1 MESVIKVI
9 NDFTVLQFIV
19 SSVLLIIGFWC
30 LYLVVKWAKEMPKV
44 AFLILAIFP
53 LISIFPIPPP
63 AFKNVE
69 KAKVEQRKNKQNNG
83 DSDDE

>member
-30 LYLVVKWAKEMPKV
+30 LYRVVKWAKGMPKV

-63 AFKNVE
+63 AFNNVE
-69 KAKVEQRKNKQNNG
+69 KAKVEQRKTKQNNG
-83 DSDDE
+83 DSDDD